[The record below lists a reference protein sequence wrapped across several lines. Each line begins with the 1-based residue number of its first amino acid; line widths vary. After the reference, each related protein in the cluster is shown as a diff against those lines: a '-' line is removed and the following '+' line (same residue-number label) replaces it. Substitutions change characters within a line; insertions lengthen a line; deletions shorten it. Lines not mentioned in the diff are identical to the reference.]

1 MANIMFKR
9 GLQANLPQTAV
20 DGSFY
25 LTEDTQRLYVGIGE
39 NNAPV
44 ELNRTIRRKPYCI
57 KCFKRTCWF

>member
-39 NNAPV
+39 NNAPGG
-44 ELNRTIRRKPYCI
+44 EKSKATEYQK
-57 KCFKRTCWF
+57 

>member
-1 MANIMFKR
+1 MANIMFRR

-20 DGSFY
+20 DGPFS

-44 ELNRTIRRKPYCI
+44 ELN
-57 KCFKRTCWF
+57 